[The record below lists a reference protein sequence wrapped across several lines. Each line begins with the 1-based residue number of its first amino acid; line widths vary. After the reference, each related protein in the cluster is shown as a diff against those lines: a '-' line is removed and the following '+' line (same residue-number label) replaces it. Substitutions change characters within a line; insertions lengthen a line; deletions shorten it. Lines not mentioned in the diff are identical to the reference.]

1 MNSLTL
7 AERVAVTDKLDYT
20 VLRYLIENRER
31 FEFIPKDV
39 LKDDLGLSDKELQIS
54 ILRLI
59 KNGALLKKKIRGK
72 DSFSITFTGLDIVA
86 TKSLYSKKI
95 VKNLGIIIGEGKES
109 RVMFG
114 YDFEGNTV
122 VVKYHRIGRK
132 SFKKKIENFPT
143 KNWVSMTLENARRE
157 YEALQCVK
165 SNMGYVPSPIG
176 FSTNAVVMEYFEGRP
191 LYRAEVENPENVL
204 NNVLATLRVAYL
216 YCGGITHG
224 DLSQYNV
231 MVNGQGDTIV
241 IDWPQATRSETKLG
255 RDIERILL
263 YFEKEFSIEKN
274 IEEVMNYVKG
284 SS

>member
-132 SFKKKIENFPT
+132 SFKKKIENF
-143 KNWVSMTLENARRE
+143 
-157 YEALQCVK
+157 
-165 SNMGYVPSPIG
+165 
-176 FSTNAVVMEYFEGRP
+176 
-191 LYRAEVENPENVL
+191 
-204 NNVLATLRVAYL
+204 
-216 YCGGITHG
+216 
-224 DLSQYNV
+224 
-231 MVNGQGDTIV
+231 
-241 IDWPQATRSETKLG
+241 
-255 RDIERILL
+255 
-263 YFEKEFSIEKN
+263 
-274 IEEVMNYVKG
+274 
-284 SS
+284 